1 VVSDKE
7 FRIDLLF
14 YHVNLH
20 CYVVIDL
27 KMGEF
32 EPQYSGQMSFY
43 VAAVDNQLR
52 GDLDNPTI
60 GIILCK
66 SKDRTIVEYALQGSH
81 QPIGVSTYQVQSQL
95 PPDMQKNLPTVEQ
108 LEMEL
113 STAID
118 EITEEDDSE

>member
-1 VVSDKE
+1 
-7 FRIDLLF
+7 
-14 YHVNLH
+14 
-20 CYVVIDL
+20 
-27 KMGEF
+27 
-32 EPQYSGQMSFY
+32 MSFY
-43 VAAVDNQLR
+43 VAAVENQLR
-52 GDLDNPTI
+52 SDLDNPTI

-95 PPDMQKNLPTVEQ
+95 PPDIQKNLPTVEQ